1 MTKDKIKEL
10 ISQLTLQEKID
21 MIHGNGLFATKGVE
35 RLGIPPFITSDGPR
49 GVRKDFENDKWKDIG
64 LSYDYVSY
72 LPCNSALAA
81 TWNRELAY
89 ATGKILGKEARGR
102 GKDMIL
108 APGINIMRSPLC
120 GRSFEYMGEDPYLA
134 SEMVVPVVQGIEEND
149 VSSCVKHFAVNNQET
164 RRLDVDVE
172 VSERA
177 LREIYLPGFEAAVKK
192 GKAKGIMG
200 AYNKLR
206 GTHCCHNDYLLNDIL
221 RKEWGFKGIT
231 VSDWG
236 GVHDTKEALMN
247 GLDMEMSVTDNYD
260 EYYMASPLL
269 ELIESGA
276 VDRKTACA
284 KIDEKVRH
292 ILYVMNELHMLDGER
307 SASTYNDYQDKAALR
322 QTARESVVLLKN
334 EKNILPLD
342 KKKVK
347 KLLVVGENA
356 NRQHAP
362 GGGSAEIKALYEITP
377 LMGLH
382 MLLGGNAEIVYQP
395 GYFNED
401 VGNIWANTGDSENG
415 QADSLNQDAEATQ
428 SSPEPEKKIKSE
440 EKQKH
445 QKEMNEKY
453 RKEAIEAAKDAD
465 AVIYVG
471 GLTHDY
477 DTEGQDRTDMKLPYE
492 QDRLISELLEVRPDT
507 VVVLEAGSPVDMS
520 AWIDGADTL
529 IYSWYAGMEGGIAL
543 AEVIFGDVN
552 PSGRLPETFPIS
564 ERECPAVVLGEF
576 PGGDQVH
583 YGEDIFVGYRYY
595 DTYDVPTAFP
605 FGYGLS
611 YTDFVMTGIRAEVLE
626 DCADSKSVKV
636 SFDISNIGRRAG
648 ATVAQIY
655 VADKYPKVKKPAK
668 ELKAFEKLYLEPGE
682 TREVTLILE
691 NDAFTYYD
699 EELHGFK
706 VNAGSYMLLLAK
718 NADEVVDVTE
728 IEFRCSTV
736 SCAEKVQI

>member
-1 MTKDKIKEL
+1 MTKEKIEAL

-21 MIHGNGLFATKGVE
+21 MIHGNGCFCTKGVE
-35 RLGIPPFITSDGPR
+35 RLGIPPFVTSDGPR
-49 GVRKDFENDKWKDIG
+49 GVRKDFENDAFKELG

-72 LPCNSALAA
+72 LPCNTALAA

-89 ATGKILGKEARGR
+89 ETGKLLGKEARGR

-120 GRSFEYMGEDPYLA
+120 GRSFEYMGEDPYLV

-177 LREIYLPGFEAAVKK
+177 LREIYLPGFEAAVKR
-192 GKAKGIMG
+192 GRAKGIMG
-200 AYNKLR
+200 AYNKLH
-206 GTHCCHNDYLLNDIL
+206 GTHCCHNEHLLNDIL
-221 RKEWGFKGIT
+221 RKEWGFDGIT

-236 GVHDTKEALMN
+236 GVHDTEEALMN
-247 GLDMEMSVTDNYD
+247 GLDMEMSVTNNYD
-260 EYYMASPLL
+260 SYYMANPLL

-292 ILYVMNELHMLDGER
+292 ILHVMNELHMLDGKR
-307 SASTYNDYQDKAALR
+307 KSGAYNDYQDKAALR
-322 QTARESVVLLKN
+322 QTARESIVLLKN
-334 EKNILPLD
+334 NNHILPFD
-342 KKKVK
+342 KKKIQ

-382 MLLGGNAEIVYQP
+382 MLLGGNTQIEYRP
-395 GYFNED
+395 GYFND
-401 VGNIWANTGDSENG
+401 DIGNIWANTGENENG
-415 QADSLNQDAEATQ
+415 QADSLKQDDETAQ
-428 SSPEPEKKIKSE
+428 SLPSTKPKDQSEKKL
-440 EKQKH
+440 QH

-453 RKEAIEAAKDAD
+453 LKEALEAAKNAD

-477 DTEGQDRTDMKLPYE
+477 DTEGQDRSDMKLPYD
-492 QDRLISELLEVRPDT
+492 QDRLITELLKIRPDT
-507 VVVLEAGSPVDMS
+507 VVTLVAGSPVDMS
-520 AWIDGADTL
+520 AWIDSADTL
-529 IYSWYAGMEGGIAL
+529 VYSWYAGMEGGIAL
-543 AEVIFGDVN
+543 AEVLFGDVN
-552 PSGRLPETFPIS
+552 PSGHLPESFPVNES
-564 ERECPAVVLGEF
+564 DCPAVVLGEF
-576 PGGDQVH
+576 PGGDQVN

-626 DCADSKSVKV
+626 DTANNKSVKV
-636 SFDISNIGRRAG
+636 SFDISNIGELAG
-648 ATVAQIY
+648 AAVAQVY
-655 VADKYPKVKKPAK
+655 VADKYPKVKKAAK

-691 NDAFTYYD
+691 KDAFSYFD
-699 EELHGFK
+699 EESHSFQAD
-706 VNAGSYMLLLAK
+706 AGSYMIMLAK

-728 IEFRCSTV
+728 IEFAS
-736 SCAEKVQI
+736 

>member
-1 MTKDKIKEL
+1 MTKEKIEAL

-21 MIHGNGLFATKGVE
+21 MIHGNGCFCTKGVE
-35 RLGIPPFITSDGPR
+35 RLGIPPFVTSDGPR
-49 GVRKDFENDKWKDIG
+49 GVRKDFENDAFKELG

-72 LPCNSALAA
+72 LPCNTALAA

-89 ATGKILGKEARGR
+89 ETGKLLGKEARGR

-120 GRSFEYMGEDPYLA
+120 GRSFEYMGEDPYLV

-177 LREIYLPGFEAAVKK
+177 LREIYLPGFEAAVKR
-192 GKAKGIMG
+192 GRAKGIMG
-200 AYNKLR
+200 AYNKLH
-206 GTHCCHNDYLLNDIL
+206 GTHCCHNEHLLNDIL
-221 RKEWGFKGIT
+221 RKEWGFDGIT

-236 GVHDTKEALMN
+236 GVHDTEEALMN
-247 GLDMEMSVTDNYD
+247 GLDMEMSVTNNYD
-260 EYYMASPLL
+260 SYYMANPLL

-292 ILYVMNELHMLDGER
+292 ILHVMNELHMLDGKR
-307 SASTYNDYQDKAALR
+307 KSGAYNDYQDKAALR
-322 QTARESVVLLKN
+322 QTARESIVLLKN
-334 EKNILPLD
+334 NNHILPFD
-342 KKKVK
+342 KKKIQ

-382 MLLGGNAEIVYQP
+382 MLLGGNTQIEYRP
-395 GYFNED
+395 GYFND
-401 VGNIWANTGDSENG
+401 DIGNIWANTGENENG
-415 QADSLNQDAEATQ
+415 QADSLKQDDETAQ
-428 SSPEPEKKIKSE
+428 SLPSTKPKDQSEKKL
-440 EKQKH
+440 QH

-453 RKEAIEAAKDAD
+453 LKEALEAAKNAD

-477 DTEGQDRTDMKLPYE
+477 DTEGQDRSDMKLPYD
-492 QDRLISELLEVRPDT
+492 QDRLITELLKIRPDT
-507 VVVLEAGSPVDMS
+507 VVTLVAGSPVDMS
-520 AWIDGADTL
+520 AWIDSADTL
-529 IYSWYAGMEGGIAL
+529 VYSWYAGMEGGIAL
-543 AEVIFGDVN
+543 AEVLFGDVN
-552 PSGRLPETFPIS
+552 PSGHLPESFPVNES
-564 ERECPAVVLGEF
+564 DCPAVVLGEF
-576 PGGDQVH
+576 PGGDQVN

-626 DCADSKSVKV
+626 DTANNKSVKV
-636 SFDISNIGRRAG
+636 SFDISNIGELAG
-648 ATVAQIY
+648 AAVAQVY
-655 VADKYPKVKKPAK
+655 VADKYPKVKKAAK

-691 NDAFTYYD
+691 KDAFSYFD
-699 EELHGFK
+699 EESHSFQAD
-706 VNAGSYMLLLAK
+706 AGSYMIMLAK

-728 IEFRCSTV
+728 VEFAS
-736 SCAEKVQI
+736 

>member
-1 MTKDKIKEL
+1 MTKEKIEAL

-21 MIHGNGLFATKGVE
+21 MIHGNGCFCTKGVE
-35 RLGIPPFITSDGPR
+35 RLGIPPFVTSDGPR
-49 GVRKDFENDKWKDIG
+49 GVRKDFENDAFKELG

-72 LPCNSALAA
+72 LPCNTALAA

-89 ATGKILGKEARGR
+89 ETGKLLGKEARGR

-120 GRSFEYMGEDPYLA
+120 GRSFEYMGEDPYLV

-177 LREIYLPGFEAAVKK
+177 LREIYLPGFEAAVKR
-192 GKAKGIMG
+192 GRAKGIMG
-200 AYNKLR
+200 AYNKLH
-206 GTHCCHNDYLLNDIL
+206 GTHCCHNEHLLNDIL
-221 RKEWGFKGIT
+221 RKEWGFDGIT

-236 GVHDTKEALMN
+236 GVHDTEEALMN
-247 GLDMEMSVTDNYD
+247 GLDMEMSVTNNYD
-260 EYYMASPLL
+260 SYYMANPLL

-292 ILYVMNELHMLDGER
+292 ILHVMNELHMLDGKR
-307 SASTYNDYQDKAALR
+307 KSGAYNDYQDKAALR
-322 QTARESVVLLKN
+322 QTARESIVLLKN
-334 EKNILPLD
+334 NNHILPFD
-342 KKKVK
+342 KKKIQ

-382 MLLGGNAEIVYQP
+382 MLLGGNTQIEYRP
-395 GYFNED
+395 GYFND
-401 VGNIWANTGDSENG
+401 DIGNIWANTGENENG
-415 QADSLNQDAEATQ
+415 QADSLKQDDETAQ
-428 SSPEPEKKIKSE
+428 SLPSTKPKDQSEKKL
-440 EKQKH
+440 QH

-453 RKEAIEAAKDAD
+453 LKEALEAAKNAD

-477 DTEGQDRTDMKLPYE
+477 DTEGQDRSDMKLPYD
-492 QDRLISELLEVRPDT
+492 QDRLISELLKVRPDT
-507 VVVLEAGSPVDMS
+507 VVTLVAGSPVDMS
-520 AWIDGADTL
+520 AWIDSADTL
-529 IYSWYAGMEGGIAL
+529 VYSWYAGMEGGIAL
-543 AEVIFGDVN
+543 AEVLFGDVN
-552 PSGRLPETFPIS
+552 PSGHLPESFPVNES
-564 ERECPAVVLGEF
+564 DCPAVVLGEF
-576 PGGDQVH
+576 PGGDQVN
-583 YGEDIFVGYRYY
+583 YGEDIFIGYRYY

-626 DCADSKSVKV
+626 DTANNKSVKV
-636 SFDISNIGRRAG
+636 SFDISNIGELAG
-648 ATVAQIY
+648 AAVAQVY
-655 VADKYPKVKKPAK
+655 VADKYPKVKKAAK

-691 NDAFTYYD
+691 KDAFSYFD
-699 EELHGFK
+699 EESHSFQAD
-706 VNAGSYMLLLAK
+706 AGSYMIMLAK

-728 IEFRCSTV
+728 VEFNYCSDRT
-736 SCAEKVQI
+736 

>member
-1 MTKDKIKEL
+1 MTKEKIEEL

-21 MIHGNGLFATKGVE
+21 MIHGNGCFCTKGVE
-35 RLGIPPFITSDGPR
+35 RLGIPPFVTSDGPR
-49 GVRKDFENDKWKDIG
+49 GVRKDFENDAFKELG

-72 LPCNSALAA
+72 LPCNTALAA

-89 ATGKILGKEARGR
+89 ATGKLLGKEARGR

-108 APGINIMRSPLC
+108 APGINIMRTPLC
-120 GRSFEYMGEDPYLA
+120 GRSFEYMGEDPYLV

-192 GKAKGIMG
+192 GKAKGVMG

-206 GTHCCHNDYLLNDIL
+206 GMHCCHNDYLLIDIL
-221 RKEWGFKGIT
+221 RKEWGFEGIT

-236 GVHDTKEALMN
+236 GVHDTEEALMN
-247 GLDMEMSVTDNYD
+247 GIDMEMSVTNNYD
-260 EYYMASPLL
+260 SYYMANPLL

-276 VDRKTACA
+276 VEQKTAYA

-292 ILYVMNELHMLDGER
+292 ILHVMNELHMLDGKR
-307 SASTYNDYQDKAALR
+307 KSGTYNDYEDKDALR

-334 EKNILPLD
+334 NNNVLPLD

-356 NRQHAP
+356 NRRHAP
-362 GGGSAEIKALYEITP
+362 GGGSAEIKAL
-377 LMGLH
+377 
-382 MLLGGNAEIVYQP
+382 LLGGNTEIVYQP

-401 VGNIWANTGDSENG
+401 IGNIWANENDGENG
-415 QADSLNQDAEATQ
+415 QADSLNQDSETTQ
-428 SSPEPEKKIKSE
+428 SSPLPELKTKSE
-440 EKQKH
+440 EKLKR

-453 RKEAIEAAKDAD
+453 LKEALESAKDAD

-492 QDRLISELLEVRPDT
+492 QDRLISELLKVRPDT
-507 VVVLEAGSPVDMS
+507 VVTLVAGSPVDMT
-520 AWIDGADTL
+520 AWIDSADTL
-529 IYSWYAGMEGGIAL
+529 VYSWYAGMEGGIAL
-543 AEVIFGDVN
+543 AEVLFGDVN
-552 PSGRLPETFPIS
+552 PSGHLPESFPVTES
-564 ERECPAVVLGEF
+564 DCPAVVLGEF
-576 PGGDQVH
+576 PGGDQVT

-626 DCADSKSVKV
+626 DTADHKSVKV
-636 SFDISNIGRRAG
+636 SFDISNIGDMAG
-648 ATVAQIY
+648 AAVAQVY
-655 VADKYPKVKKPAK
+655 VADKYPKVKKAAK

-682 TREVTLILE
+682 TREVALILE
-691 NDAFTYYD
+691 KDAFSYFD
-699 EELHGFK
+699 EESHSFQAD
-706 VNAGSYMLLLAK
+706 AGSYMIMLAK

-728 IEFRCSTV
+728 VEFTS
-736 SCAEKVQI
+736 